1 MKENAKEVMRIMVEN
16 WDPNISI
23 TSFFQALREHQ
34 LKSGL
39 PEQSDQS
46 QHSEQNH
53 KTDSNT

>member
-46 QHSEQNH
+46 QHSDQNH
-53 KTDSNT
+53 KTDD